1 MSEQSAE
8 GLNPSQAAQLAGIG
22 RTRVYELMASGDLPS
37 IKLGKRRLIR
47 RQAVLDWLARLESQ
61 AVAAGHGLK
70 APAAPAAA
78 G

>member
-47 RQAVLDWLARLESQ
+47 RQAVLDWLARLEAQ
-61 AVAAGHGLK
+61 AATIGHGLK
-70 APAAPAAA
+70 APAPASAN
-78 G
+78 